1 MSTGPAP
8 TGSSDSDAVIAELKA
23 RIAELEAQI
32 AEANKRIAELEAQLR
47 AAPDAVQIEKL
58 TAELESARSAQ
69 SPDLKAALEAKEQEL
84 KQHYQSQLQTR
95 YDDGKHEATLRNTI
109 MLKLRDEK
117 IKKLTAEISGL
128 KGESAGEQEAQAAPT
143 PTVAPAPAAALAPAA
158 PAAPAADAGSASE
171 AQTDNSSGTKQ
182 TPKGKVARG
191 GSTAAARGGRGGH
204 TGPKPVPII
213 KGAGKE
219 VTSIR
224 GAAAGRGARGSARG
238 GHVAQSKRKRDGEA
252 AQDSG
257 NASKAAAAKKS
268 RGDAAKDST

>member
-143 PTVAPAPAAALAPAA
+143 PTVAPAPAA

>member
-143 PTVAPAPAAALAPAA
+143 PAVAPAPAAPDAPAA
-158 PAAPAADAGSASE
+158 GAGAASE
-171 AQTDNSSGTKQ
+171 AQTDNSSGAKQ
-182 TPKGKVARG
+182 TPKSKVVRG
-191 GSTAAARGGRGGH
+191 GSTTAAARGGRGGH